1 MRTFCK
7 AFSSREPP
15 APATPLMRNV
25 VPHLWSSH
33 LAYLGRIKVSWL
45 TMHRALRLLGTG
57 SAARTAYRRRLR
69 AGATTEGSPLQR
81 LETSEVNAPP
91 KGVVVR
97 SFESALSAEVKSR
110 LVEQAIDA
118 ACAALDVSRDKVL
131 SSSRVRR
138 LGNGTSTGYL
148 AG

>member
-1 MRTFCK
+1 
-7 AFSSREPP
+7 
-15 APATPLMRNV
+15 MRNV
-25 VPHLWSSH
+25 VPHSGAVI

-45 TMHRALRLLGTG
+45 TMHRALRLTG
-57 SAARTAYRRRLR
+57 DRSAARTHIERTAARP
-69 AGATTEGSPLQR
+69 APTTEGSPLQR

-118 ACAALDVSRDKVL
+118 ACAALM
-131 SSSRVRR
+131 
-138 LGNGTSTGYL
+138 
-148 AG
+148 